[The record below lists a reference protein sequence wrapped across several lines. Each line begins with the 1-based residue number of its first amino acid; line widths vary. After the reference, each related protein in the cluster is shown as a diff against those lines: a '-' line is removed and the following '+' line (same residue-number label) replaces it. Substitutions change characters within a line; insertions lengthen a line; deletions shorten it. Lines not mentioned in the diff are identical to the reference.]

1 MKNLRLLSPRMTG
14 IDVSAWQQFLVD
26 QGLYHDAVD
35 GVHGPV
41 TDQGTRDYQ
50 AKKKLGVDGVVGP
63 ETFSRAVLDGF
74 VSPAGRVAVPGMDA
88 RVNCGAFASCIAT
101 AGMKFVVRYY
111 SNVVNKTMTRA
122 EEAALSTAGL
132 QVAAAAVFQDS
143 GNDIKFF
150 SAELRKKN
158 AAKALLLAAGIGQP
172 APYTSRPTSTRPPT
186 RYAVPSPITLGRC
199 PLR

>member
-1 MKNLRLLSPRMTG
+1 
-14 IDVSAWQQFLVD
+14 
-26 QGLYHDAVD
+26 
-35 GVHGPV
+35 
-41 TDQGTRDYQ
+41 
-50 AKKKLGVDGVVGP
+50 
-63 ETFSRAVLDGF
+63 SRAVLDGF

-150 SAELRKKN
+150 SAELGKKN

-172 APYTSRPTSTRPPT
+172 AGSAIYFAADFDPTAGQVRGPVTD
-186 RYAVPSPITLGRC
+186 Y
-199 PLR
+199 

>member
-1 MKNLRLLSPRMTG
+1 MRNLRLLSPRMTG

-26 QGLYHDAVD
+26 QRLYNEGVD
-35 GVHGPV
+35 GVYGPV

-101 AGMKFVVRYY
+101 AGVKFVVRYY

-122 EEAALSTAGL
+122 EAAALSTAGL
-132 QVAAAAVFQDS
+132 QVAAVFQDS

-150 SAELRKKN
+150 SAELGKKN

-172 APYTSRPTSTRPPT
+172 AGSAIYFAADFDPAAGQVRGPVTAYFREIS
-186 RYAVPSPITLGRC
+186 
-199 PLR
+199 